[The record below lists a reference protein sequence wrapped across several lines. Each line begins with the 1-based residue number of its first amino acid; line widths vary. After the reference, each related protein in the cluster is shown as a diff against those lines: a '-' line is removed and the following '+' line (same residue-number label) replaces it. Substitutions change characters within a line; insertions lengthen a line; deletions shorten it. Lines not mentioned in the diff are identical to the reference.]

1 MTAGWSHATLDPT
14 TPTIPISVWDTEPAP
29 GPLYSWRLKALAV
42 PSPPATPT
50 FALRT
55 GFDSSA
61 WLWEPLSQDSGSA
74 RVWHLSGL
82 PPSLCPTG
90 TYPRL
95 DSVSSSLK
103 LSAIVVDR
111 AIKGSFFCTEP
122 RIQERDGELAC
133 GSSLP
138 VKHATMA
145 WEQVAKPCG
154 GSPHL
159 PLAHPTLLAL
169 GPEAGPF
176 GCPFRQSQDP
186 VS

>member
-1 MTAGWSHATLDPT
+1 MPPSDPT
-14 TPTIPISVWDTEPAP
+14 SPTIPIPTWDPEPAP
-29 GPLYSWRLKALAV
+29 GPLCNWRLKVLAV
-42 PSPPATPT
+42 PSPPVTPT
-50 FALRT
+50 LSLRK

-74 RVWHLSGL
+74 RVGHLLGS
-82 PPSLCPTG
+82 PSALSPTG

-95 DSVSSSLK
+95 ESVSSSLK

-122 RIQERDGELAC
+122 RNRERDGELAC

-145 WEQVAKPCG
+145 WEQVAKPCA

-159 PLAHPTLLAL
+159 PLAHPAPLAGHGQL
-169 GPEAGPF
+169 GFGGLFNTKTPSLSQEA
-176 GCPFRQSQDP
+176 S
-186 VS
+186 SL

>member
-1 MTAGWSHATLDPT
+1 M
-14 TPTIPISVWDTEPAP
+14 
-29 GPLYSWRLKALAV
+29 LAV
-42 PSPPATPT
+42 PSPTPMPA

-55 GFDSSA
+55 RFDSSA
-61 WLWEPLSQDSGSA
+61 WPWEPLSQDSGSA
-74 RVWHLSGL
+74 RVWHLLGL
-82 PPSLCPTG
+82 PPALSPTG

-145 WEQVAKPCG
+145 REGPHIFPWPTQPRWPWGLRKGPLDVPSAKARIR
-154 GSPHL
+154 
-159 PLAHPTLLAL
+159 LAKQGT
-169 GPEAGPF
+169 EAP
-176 GCPFRQSQDP
+176 
-186 VS
+186 